1 MTWLL
6 RLLSPLD
13 RKLARDLWAMKGQ
26 ALAIAC
32 VIAGGVSVFLISAGM
47 LDSLTETRRAYYERY
62 RFADIWA
69 PVVRAPDALA
79 ADIRRIEGVQAAET
93 RIRAPLLF
101 DIPGMSEPA
110 SGEAISL
117 PDGREPLVNQL
128 YLMEGRLPRP
138 GQRGEAVVIDSF
150 AAAHGLEIGDTLS
163 ATIRGG
169 RSELTVVGRA
179 LSPEHVYTIAPGQIV
194 PDPRLYGVIWM
205 SRDALGEAV
214 DQDGAFNEAVVRLM
228 PGHDAAPVIDRLDRL
243 LDPYGAPGAYGREDQ
258 ISDAFVS
265 SEIDQLS
272 TMGRILPPIFL
283 AVAAFLVNVVLSRL
297 VATER
302 AEIGLMKAF
311 GYRDRDVMAHYL
323 KFAGLIG
330 VLGLAIG
337 GGAGI
342 WLGRLMAGLY
352 TDYYHFPFLV
362 FTANPRVYLLAFAI
376 TVVAV
381 GGGAILAAR
390 RAAALHPAV
399 AMQPPPPPDYSRTAG
414 MGLTRWTLLDQPSRM
429 ILRRMARWPG
439 RAGFT
444 LAGVAMSGALLVGT
458 LYFTDAMEAMVS
470 SYFDQSNRQ
479 DVTVSFVEPRQR
491 SAFHEVSR
499 LPGVLAAEP
508 FRSVAVRL
516 RYGPAEERAAMM
528 GVPRGAALSRMIGA
542 DGQGVETPPGGLVV
556 SRDLAQTLGVE
567 AGDRIAIEITEGRRP
582 ILELPV
588 AAVVTTLIG
597 SGVQMELGDLNALMG
612 EGAVV
617 SGAHLVA
624 DADAVDRLYTALKS
638 APGVAGVSL
647 QSVAERN
654 FRALM
659 DESMGVAIWLYTG
672 FAGLIAIGV
681 IYNSVRISL
690 SESAHEFATLRV
702 LGFTRAEVSYILLGE
717 IGFLTLIALPAGGL
731 LGTGLAWYF
740 ADAMSSDLF
749 RLPFVIHPAT
759 YGFAAAVILVTTALS
774 GLIVRARLDHLD
786 LVAVLKARE

>member
-69 PVVRAPDALA
+69 PVVRAPDALT

-214 DQDGAFNEAVVRLM
+214 DQDGAFNEVIVRLM

-243 LDPYGAPGAYGREDQ
+243 LDPYGAPGAYGRADQ
-258 ISDAFVS
+258 ISDAFVA
-265 SEIDQLS
+265 SEIEQLS

-337 GGAGI
+337 GGAGV

-362 FTANPRVYLLAFAI
+362 FTANPRVYLLALAI
-376 TVVAV
+376 TVAAV

-414 MGLTRWTLLDQPSRM
+414 MGLTRLTLLDQPSRM
-429 ILRRMARWPG
+429 ILRRLVQWPG

-491 SAFHEVSR
+491 SAFHEVAR

-516 RYGPAEERAAMM
+516 YNGPAEERAAMM

-542 DGQGVETPPGGLVV
+542 DGQGVETPPGGLVL
-556 SRDLAQTLGVE
+556 SRDLAATLGVE
-567 AGDRIAIEITEGRRP
+567 AGDRLRVEITEGRRP
-582 ILELPV
+582 VLELPV
-588 AAVVTTLIG
+588 AAIVTTLIG
-597 SGVQMELGDLNALMG
+597 SGVQMELGDLNALLG
-612 EGAVV
+612 EGEVV

-624 DADAVDRLYTALKS
+624 DGDAVDRLYTALKS

-717 IGFLTLIALPAGGL
+717 IGILTLIALPVGGL

-740 ADAMSSDLF
+740 AEAMSSDLF
-749 RLPFVIHPAT
+749 RLPFIIHPAT
-759 YGFAAAVILVTTALS
+759 YGFAAAVILVTTAMS